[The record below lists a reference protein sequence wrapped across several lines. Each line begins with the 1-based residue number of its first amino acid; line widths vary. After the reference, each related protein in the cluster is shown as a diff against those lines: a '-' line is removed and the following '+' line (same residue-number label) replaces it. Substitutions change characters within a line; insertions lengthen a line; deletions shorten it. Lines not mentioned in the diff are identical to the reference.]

1 MPELRVCARG
11 SQGPEPG
18 PAEDRQ
24 ILVHLSCNGKAPALV
39 PQGWVSPVAE
49 NGLPHPLIVC
59 PIRVDGQIQGK
70 LLSDKGTVII
80 GENAVIDADVQVGVA
95 IVRGKVNGRIEA
107 SQRIEIYAPA
117 QVVGDIRAPTITID
131 SGVIFNGKCEMQ
143 QGAKAFD
150 PKSKA
155 VPKPVEKPSEKAAS

>member
-1 MPELRVCARG
+1 MKKKDKRITTSDTSTISTLLGRDTRIDGTFAFSET
-11 SQGPEPG
+11 
-18 PAEDRQ
+18 
-24 ILVHLSCNGKAPALV
+24 
-39 PQGWVSPVAE
+39 
-49 NGLPHPLIVC
+49 
-59 PIRVDGQIQGK
+59 IRVDGRIKGK
-70 LLSDKGTVII
+70 LVSDKGTVII

-117 QVVGDIRAPTITID
+117 QVVGDISAPTITID

-143 QGAKAFD
+143 QGTKAFE
-150 PKSKA
+150 PKTNA

>member
-1 MPELRVCARG
+1 MKKKDKRISTSDTSTISTLLGRDTRIDGTFAFNET
-11 SQGPEPG
+11 
-18 PAEDRQ
+18 
-24 ILVHLSCNGKAPALV
+24 
-39 PQGWVSPVAE
+39 
-49 NGLPHPLIVC
+49 
-59 PIRVDGQIQGK
+59 IRVDGRIQGK

-107 SQRIEIYAPA
+107 SQKIEIYAPA
-117 QVVGDIRAPTITID
+117 QVEGDICAPTITID

-143 QGAKAFD
+143 QGTKSFD

-155 VPKPVEKPSEKAAS
+155 APKPVEKPPEKAAS